1 MKEWKEEY
9 LFENQEKKILTVP
22 FNRVEKFEQIYG
34 KDACN
39 FVKDEIIEF
48 ISSCNLTIGSID
60 VFMSTLR
67 SYTNWCIEHG
77 FSIDNINHYDELERK
92 DMLQYEKVRSLP
104 TRKDIIDLCE
114 KLTQQYAFVLL
125 ASFEGIP
132 GDAKYE
138 MISLTASDIDI
149 VNSTF
154 RLTTGE
160 ILPVSKQLAEYAL
173 TSSTSYEDGEIR
185 YKNVDNVLK
194 PRDNS
199 KDDTKE
205 KAINRL
211 RQMMYKIRYE
221 ADVSFE
227 ISFPSLAMAGF
238 VDTIKKRQE
247 RTGVS
252 FELAIEDSSNQDVLH
267 RYNLDNVE
275 TKKII
280 KKYKKYL

>member
-39 FVKDEIIEF
+39 FVKSEIIEF
-48 ISSCNLTIGSID
+48 IRSCNLTIGSID

-92 DMLQYEKVRSLP
+92 DMLPYEKVRFLP
-104 TRKDIIDLCE
+104 TREDIIGLCE
-114 KLTQQYAFVLL
+114 RLTQQYAFVLL

-132 GDAKYE
+132 GDTKYE
-138 MISLTASDIDI
+138 MISLTTSNIDI

-154 RLTTGE
+154 QLTTGE
-160 ILPVSKQLAEYAL
+160 VLSVSKQLAAYAL
-173 TSSTSYEDGEIR
+173 ASSMDYGDGEIR
-185 YKNVDNVLK
+185 YKNVTNVLK

-211 RQMMYKIRYE
+211 RQMMYKIRYA

-238 VDTIKKRQE
+238 VDTIKTRQKE
-247 RTGVS
+247 MDMS
-252 FELAIEDSSNQDVLH
+252 FELAIGDPRNKDILH

-275 TKKII
+275 ANKII

>member
-9 LFENQEKKILTVP
+9 LFENQEKRILTSP
-22 FNRVEKFEQIYG
+22 FTKVEKFERMYG

-39 FVKDEIIEF
+39 FVKSEIIEF

-92 DMLQYEKVRSLP
+92 DMLQYEKVVNLP
-104 TRKDIIDLCE
+104 SREDIVQLA
-114 KLTQQYAFVLL
+114 KNMTKQNAFVLL
-125 ASFEGIP
+125 ATFEGIP
-132 GDAKYE
+132 GNTKFE
-138 MISLTASDIDI
+138 MVSLTASDVDI
-149 VNSTF
+149 INSTF

-160 ILPVSKQLAEYAL
+160 VLPVSTQLSAYAL
-173 TSSTSYEDGEIR
+173 ASSMDYGDGEIR
-185 YKNVDNVLK
+185 YKNVTNVLK

-205 KAINRL
+205 KSINRL
-211 RQMMYKIRYE
+211 CQMMYKIRYSVD
-221 ADVSFE
+221 ASFE
-227 ISFPSLAMAGF
+227 ISFPSLTTAGF
-238 VDTIKKRQE
+238 LDTMKKRQKE
-247 RTGVS
+247 TMMP
-252 FELAIEDSSNQDVLH
+252 FEMAIRDSRNKDILH